1 MRISA
6 VNRNDR
12 MSTTTTRSVSEYD
25 IWRRWEDCLL
35 FQDAL
40 EQEYSRLAREK
51 KQRLLR
57 GKGVKKNGLYLQDRA
72 ASFESLPP
80 GPHPDSVAQ
89 DIHKHLPRLTKKGT
103 LFRVSQALVSQR
115 NAELTALVEALYQED
130 LPSLLQ
136 EIRAS
141 HVVTDFFGYWRR
153 DFDLYEN
160 SRKRESSSSTRSVLS
175 SYFTASTAGLS
186 RDGSVRSGHD
196 DASVISAR
204 FRTRTTS
211 DASSHTS
218 ISTPDVLR
226 SKYYPS
232 KHRPDHSISSFFSRT
247 SRPRAFSIASTDSSS
262 SGSDKSSDAG
272 THSSIPD
279 IVDEVS
285 ITFGHNPQHQAVTNP
300 NERPPSLLEVLPEDR
315 EIDIKA
321 EALAMMS
328 SLAAKKRRKT
338 SVTSLQLNRQPFR
351 DYASPPLSPTAS
363 ELETVL
369 EQDQPEDEP
378 CTCLFFSSTERTAH
392 RSSRLP
398 SSRFVGNRRF
408 RHNIHGRAGAVF
420 APAKP
425 KFPSCIRPHIHDD

>member
-1 MRISA
+1 MRISTT
-6 VNRNDR
+6 NRSGR
-12 MSTTTTRSVSEYD
+12 MSTSTAVSFSEYD

-35 FQDAL
+35 FQDAF

-57 GKGVKKNGLYLQDRA
+57 GKGVKKNGIYLQDRA

-89 DIHKHLPRLTKKGT
+89 DLHEYLPRLTKKGT

-115 NAELTALVEALYQED
+115 NAELTALVEALYQDD
-130 LPSLLQ
+130 LPSLLR

-175 SYFTASTAGLS
+175 SYFTPSNASLS
-186 RDGSVRSGHD
+186 RESSVRSSRDH
-196 DASVISAR
+196 ASTISPR

-211 DASSHTS
+211 DDSSAN
-218 ISTPDVLR
+218 TPDILR
-226 SKYYPS
+226 SKYYPNQHQRDRS
-232 KHRPDHSISSFFSRT
+232 VGSFFSRP
-247 SRPRAFSIASTDSSS
+247 SRPRAFSITSTDSSS
-262 SGSDKSSDAG
+262 SGSDRSFDGGA
-272 THSSIPD
+272 HSSVPC
-279 IVDEVS
+279 IVDEVP
-285 ITFGHNPQHQAVTNP
+285 ITFGHNPQQQAETSST
-300 NERPPSLLEVLPEDR
+300 ERPHSSREALPEHR

-328 SLAAKKRRKT
+328 SLAAKRRRKT
-338 SVTSLQLNRQPFR
+338 SVTSLQLNRQLFK

-369 EQDQPEDEP
+369 EQDQPEEDP
-378 CTCLFFSSTERTAH
+378 RTCPFLFLHQTCSSPF
-392 RSSRLP
+392 L
-398 SSRFVGNRRF
+398 
-408 RHNIHGRAGAVF
+408 
-420 APAKP
+420 
-425 KFPSCIRPHIHDD
+425 